1 MQPGLRRFSVSSE
14 PESHSPGKVIG
25 MDEPAGLR
33 ERKKERTRNLIAQE
47 ALRLFREKGFDEV
60 SVVEVAAAAEVS
72 KATLFRYFPTKE
84 DLVLH
89 RFADHLGEVAR
100 IVRER
105 PSGLTPT
112 AALRDHF
119 LARLAARDPITGL
132 NDHPEVLS
140 FMDLLYGTPSLQTGL
155 VERYRSQEIGALA
168 DALPDSGDRGELTR
182 RLAATHLVVAQQE
195 LALDNWRT
203 ITSGRTADEAYAD
216 AVTAAE
222 QAYAQLMTGLDTAFP
237 PT

>member
-1 MQPGLRRFSVSSE
+1 
-14 PESHSPGKVIG
+14 

-47 ALRLFREKGFDEV
+47 ALRLFRVRGFDEV

-89 RFADHLGEVAR
+89 RFADHLGEAAR
-100 IVRER
+100 VVRER
-105 PSGLTPT
+105 PAGLTPT

-119 LARLAARDPITGL
+119 LAGLAARNPITGL

-140 FMDLLYGTPSLQTGL
+140 FQDLVYRTPSLRIGMRLRYTG
-155 VERYRSQEIGALA
+155 QDIDALA
-168 DALPDSGDRGELTR
+168 DALPSGSGGTPPIVR
-182 RLAATHLVVAQQE
+182 RLAAAHLIAVQQE
-195 LALDNWRT
+195 LGQENWRT
-203 ITSGRTADEAYAD
+203 ITSGRTADEAYDD
-216 AVTAAE
+216 AVAAAE
-222 QAYAQLMTGLDTAFP
+222 GAYGQLMTGLDAM
-237 PT
+237 

>member
-1 MQPGLRRFSVSSE
+1 
-14 PESHSPGKVIG
+14 

-33 ERKKERTRNLIAQE
+33 ERKKERTRNLIAHE

-89 RFADHLGEVAR
+89 RFADHLGEAAR
-100 IVRER
+100 VVRER
-105 PSGLTPT
+105 PPGLTPT

-119 LARLAARDPITGL
+119 LDRLAARDPITGL

-155 VERYRSQEIGALA
+155 VQRYRSQEIDALA
-168 DALPDSGDRGELTR
+168 QALPHSGGSTPLTR
-182 RLAATHLVVAQQE
+182 RLAATHLIVAQQE
-195 LALDNWRT
+195 LGVENWRAMA
-203 ITSGRTADEAYAD
+203 SGRTADEAYD
-216 AVTAAE
+216 EAVTLAE
-222 QAYAQLMTGLDTAFP
+222 RAYGQLMTGLDTVFTSGAAGGA
-237 PT
+237 TDG

>member
-84 DLVLH
+84 DLVLD
-89 RFADHLGEVAR
+89 RFADHLGEAAR
-100 IVRER
+100 VVGER
-105 PSGLTPT
+105 PPGQTPT
-112 AALRDHF
+112 AALRAHF
-119 LARLAARDPITGL
+119 LARLAVRDPITGL
-132 NDHPEVLS
+132 NDHPDVLG
-140 FMDLLYGTPSLQTGL
+140 FMDLLYGTPSLRTGL
-155 VERYRSQEIGALA
+155 VQRFRSQEIDALA
-168 DALPDSGDRGELTR
+168 DALPDSGESTPFIR
-182 RLAATHLVVAQQE
+182 RLAATHLIAAQQE
-195 LALDNWRT
+195 LALENWRT
-203 ITSGRTADEAYAD
+203 MASGRTADDAYDD
-216 AVTAAE
+216 AVSAAE
-222 QAYAQLMTGLDTAFP
+222 GAYGQLMTGLDTV
-237 PT
+237 

>member
-1 MQPGLRRFSVSSE
+1 
-14 PESHSPGKVIG
+14 

-89 RFADHLGEVAR
+89 RFADHLGEAAR
-100 IVRER
+100 VVGDR
-105 PSGLTPT
+105 PPGQTPT
-112 AALRDHF
+112 AALRAHF

-132 NDHPEVLS
+132 NDHPDVLG
-140 FMDLLYGTPSLQTGL
+140 FMDLLYGTPSLRTGL
-155 VERYRSQEIGALA
+155 VQRYTGQEIDALAGALPA
-168 DALPDSGDRGELTR
+168 SGDSTPFTR
-182 RLAATHLVVAQQE
+182 RLAATHLIAAQQE
-195 LALDNWRT
+195 LALENWRT
-203 ITSGRTADEAYAD
+203 MASGRTADEAYAA

>member
-1 MQPGLRRFSVSSE
+1 
-14 PESHSPGKVIG
+14 

-47 ALRLFREKGFDEV
+47 ALRLFRAQGFDEV

-89 RFADHLGEVAR
+89 RFADHLGEAAR
-100 IVRER
+100 VVRER
-105 PSGLTPT
+105 PAGLTPT

-119 LARLAARDPITGL
+119 LAGLAARNPITGL

-140 FMDLLYGTPSLQTGL
+140 FQDLVYRTPSLHIGMRQ
-155 VERYRSQEIGALA
+155 RYTSQDIDALA
-168 DALPDSGDRGELTR
+168 DALLSGGGSGSGGAPPIVR
-182 RLAATHLVVAQQE
+182 RLAAAHLIAVQQE
-195 LALDNWRT
+195 LGQENWRT
-203 ITSGRTADEAYAD
+203 ITSGRTADEAYDD
-216 AVTAAE
+216 AVAAAE
-222 QAYAQLMTGLDTAFP
+222 GAYGQLMTGLDAV
-237 PT
+237 

>member
-1 MQPGLRRFSVSSE
+1 LVSSE

-47 ALRLFREKGFDEV
+47 ALRLFREKGFADV

-89 RFADHLGEVAR
+89 RFADHQGEAAR
-100 IVRER
+100 VVRER
-105 PSGLTPT
+105 PAGLTPT
-112 AALRDHF
+112 AALRAHF

-155 VERYRSQEIGALA
+155 VQRYQSQEIDALA
-168 DALPDSGDRGELTR
+168 DALPDAADSTPLTR
-182 RLAATHLVVAQQE
+182 RLAATHLIVVHQE
-195 LALDNWRT
+195 LGLENWRT
-203 ITSGRTADEAYAD
+203 LASGRSADEAYDD
-216 AVTAAE
+216 AVAAAE
-222 QAYAQLMTGLDTAFP
+222 GAYGQLMTGLDTAFP
-237 PT
+237 AT

>member
-1 MQPGLRRFSVSSE
+1 
-14 PESHSPGKVIG
+14 

-47 ALRLFREKGFDEV
+47 ALRLFRAQGFDEV

-89 RFADHLGEVAR
+89 RFADHLGEAAR
-100 IVRER
+100 VVRER
-105 PSGLTPT
+105 PAGLTPT

-119 LARLAARDPITGL
+119 LAGLAARDPITGL

-140 FMDLLYGTPSLQTGL
+140 FQDLVYRTPSLRIGMRQ
-155 VERYRSQEIGALA
+155 RYTSQDIDALA
-168 DALPDSGDRGELTR
+168 DALPAGGSSDSGGTPPIVR
-182 RLAATHLVVAQQE
+182 RLAAAHLIAVQQE
-195 LALDNWRT
+195 LGQENWRT
-203 ITSGRTADEAYAD
+203 ITSGRTADEAYD
-216 AVTAAE
+216 VAVAAAE
-222 QAYAQLMTGLDTAFP
+222 GAYGQLMTGLDVV
-237 PT
+237 

>member
-1 MQPGLRRFSVSSE
+1 
-14 PESHSPGKVIG
+14 

-47 ALRLFREKGFDEV
+47 ALRLFRAQGFDEV

-89 RFADHLGEVAR
+89 RFADHLGEAAR
-100 IVRER
+100 VVRER
-105 PSGLTPT
+105 PADLTPT

-119 LARLAARDPITGL
+119 LAGLAARDPITGL

-140 FMDLLYGTPSLQTGL
+140 FQDLVYRTPSLHIGMRQ
-155 VERYRSQEIGALA
+155 RYTSQDIDALT
-168 DALPDSGDRGELTR
+168 DALPAGSGGAPPIVR
-182 RLAATHLVVAQQE
+182 RLAAAHLIAVQQE
-195 LALDNWRT
+195 LGQENWRT
-203 ITSGRTADEAYAD
+203 ITSGRTADEAYDD
-216 AVTAAE
+216 AVAAAE
-222 QAYAQLMTGLDTAFP
+222 GAYGQLMSGLDAV
-237 PT
+237 